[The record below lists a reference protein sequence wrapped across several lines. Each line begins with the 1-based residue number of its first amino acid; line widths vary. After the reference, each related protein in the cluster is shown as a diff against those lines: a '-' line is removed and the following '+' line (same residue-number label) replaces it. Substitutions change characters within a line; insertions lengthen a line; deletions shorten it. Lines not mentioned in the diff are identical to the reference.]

1 MEKKI
6 SAGKP
11 AADKLRPKRCF
22 KKTVIRMVSICIALL
37 LAAGSTGLQA
47 RASEITDEAVLAVI
61 GQLEAIDTLQQMQ
74 DKRDSYPANGYCDK
88 NTTNQTIVTAHQTA
102 RANYEAYLSEM
113 FAARLAARQAYDALT
128 AGQQAQIDPAL
139 VEKLSTSLPTVL
151 NTGTFNV
158 TPSDNEYTFYTVKGG
173 TGYGYEVSH
182 YMVSGNIPQTFVLV
196 DSSKGQTSW
205 TPSGRYV
212 YGESNYDVAYCCDIM
227 TSLEY
232 DSHYKRLNL
241 EDSNYYGKESARH
254 IRAILENSYPFVT
267 MEQMKANLK
276 AGGLDPEFVDSLN
289 RADLIS
295 AVQMA
300 VWTYANVADNAGEA
314 LGYFASVSVTKNQGI
329 YFYAM
334 HDYTNEMWEWFPGK
348 RQRSFDASD
357 EYRVNVLAHYLC
369 SLPGVSPKN
378 DEILISDVK
387 VTRAELI
394 AESEDSYRVGMY
406 IYLNNGAKAQDDL
419 KVTVTSCHLNADGT
433 LETTASSSRKVE
445 GSTRL
450 DMTVAARSGDTIR
463 VVVEGTQH
471 LAKGVYFYE
480 PEGGRSASQC
490 LVGVAEGETRV
501 RAEETFLFS
510 EHIGETGLRIYKTEA
525 GTGLPLSDIT
535 FRIYSVAAADGA
547 VLNETPTEEEIALY
561 ATSENLVGSVT
572 TDETGY
578 GAISLEEGIYLV
590 VEEKNGEKIKA
601 PIHPFYLLIP
611 MTETAE
617 QEDGTTTVQTI
628 PVVSVYPK
636 NETVTP
642 PEEPPILPPTPDNVN
657 GRFRIVKCDELDSSM
672 KLEGA
677 QFQVYRAAT
686 SADTET
692 EVLRCGGVQY
702 AVVPVTVDGEK
713 LVLVTDKNGS
723 AISPELP
730 CDTYFLLETKAP
742 EGYNLPAEAFRVTA
756 KTSVMTSV
764 ETVEIPNQRGS
775 VLPETGGIGTTVFT
789 VSGMLLIL
797 MAGVLLI
804 LDRRRV
810 R

>member
-1 MEKKI
+1 M
-6 SAGKP
+6 
-11 AADKLRPKRCF
+11 R
-22 KKTVIRMVSICIALL
+22 KTMIRVVSICMVLALSVGFL
-37 LAAGSTGLQA
+37 GAAVHAT
-47 RASEITDEAVLAVI
+47 EVTDEKVLAVI
-61 GQLEAIDTLQQMQ
+61 EQLEAIDTLQQMQ
-74 DKRDSYPANGYCDK
+74 DKRNNYTVK
-88 NTTNQTIVTAHQTA
+88 NNHYDTGTTSEAVILEHETA
-102 RANYEAYLSEM
+102 RTNYEAYLNEM

-227 TSLEY
+227 TALEY

-241 EDSNYYGKESARH
+241 EDSGYYGKESARH
-254 IRAILENSYPFVT
+254 IRAILQNSYPFVT

-378 DEILISDVK
+378 DEILISDVE
-387 VTRAELI
+387 VTRAETVPGADDTYNL
-394 AESEDSYRVGMY
+394 GMY
-406 IYLNNGAKAQDDL
+406 VRLNNGGTEQDQL
-419 KVTVTSCHLNADGT
+419 KVTITSSHTNADGSVSVT
-433 LETTASSSRKVE
+433 AQSNQVVAGRTKLE
-445 GSTRL
+445 
-450 DMTVAARSGDTIR
+450 MTVKAKAGDTIR
-463 VVVEGTQH
+463 VVLEGTQH
-471 LAKGVYFYE
+471 LARGVYFYE
-480 PEGGRSASQC
+480 PEGGRDVSQS
-490 LVGVAEGETRV
+490 LVGVAEGETKV
-501 RAEETFLFS
+501 RAEESFVFQ
-510 EHIGETGLRIYKTEA
+510 ENVGEMGLRIFKTA
-525 GTGLPLSDIT
+525 QDSGSPLSDIT
-535 FRIYSVAAADGA
+535 FHIYKVEPGEGETR
-547 VLNETPTEEEIALY
+547 NETPTEEEIAKY
-561 ATSENLVGSVT
+561 AVEENRVGSVT
-572 TDETGY
+572 TDATGY
-578 GAISLEEGIYLV
+578 ASLALEEGTYMV
-590 VEEKNGEKIKA
+590 VEEFNRDKIKA
-601 PIHPFYLLIP
+601 PISPFYIIIP
-611 MTETAE
+611 MVESKTN
-617 QEDGTTTVQTI
+617 EDGTTAVEVVNI
-628 PVVSVYPK
+628 VSVYPK
-636 NETVTP
+636 NEPTIP
-642 PEEPPILPPTPDNVN
+642 PEEPPILPPTPDNVT
-657 GRFRIVKCDELDSSM
+657 GRFQIVKHDELDSSM

-686 SADTET
+686 SADTAT
-692 EVLRCGGVQY
+692 EVIFCNGVQY
-702 AVVPVTVDGEK
+702 AVVPVTVGGEK
-713 LVLVTDKNGS
+713 LVLTTDENGF

-730 CDTYFLLETKAP
+730 CDTYFLVETKAP
-742 EGYNLPAEAFRVTA
+742 AGYNLPAEAFRVTVRS
-756 KTSVMTSV
+756 SVMTTV
-764 ETVEIPNQRGS
+764 ETVEIPNQRGNI
-775 VLPETGGIGTTVFT
+775 LPETGGIGTTVFT
-789 VSGMLLIL
+789 ATGALLIL
-797 MAGVLLI
+797 LAGTMLI
-804 LDRRRV
+804 ADRRRA